1 MVYVGKQRLYNAVAR
16 GVSAYNAGT
25 KQITSGLKKLG
36 VEVYIISTM
45 YEDHH
50 DSKRIL
56 NLAVKW
62 QGTEKKKIKSH
73 ATKRRELSL

>member
-1 MVYVGKQRLYNAVAR
+1 MSVEE
-16 GVSAYNAGT
+16 VSAYNAGT

-56 NLAVKW
+56 NLAVK
-62 QGTEKKKIKSH
+62 
-73 ATKRRELSL
+73 